1 MLHAFLMRTAA
12 GGSLGDEGK
21 GAVGVDGDHHGDDQ
35 AHVVFG
41 ALVELLGERGD
52 VDAVLTEGGTDGGR
66 GSRLARG
73 NLKFHITSNFLCH
86 LKQHLLR

>member
-1 MLHAFLMRTAA
+1 MARSTEKNLGWPHIFRAFSVLCAIILLLA
-12 GGSLGDEGK
+12 QS
-21 GAVGVDGDHHGDDQ
+21 GA
-35 AHVVFG
+35 
-41 ALVELLGERGD
+41 
-52 VDAVLTEGGTDGGR
+52 DGGR